1 MFRQADPVAMPVESR
16 ASLAAL
22 PAPGMRMALYVL
34 LLMSLISL
42 IGSYDRYLVGILVES
57 IKHDLKVSDGQVGLL
72 TGLGFALVYSL
83 LAVPV
88 ARLSDGGRRVPVLA
102 CALILWSI
110 MTALCGAAIGFPMLL
125 LARMGVGVGEA
136 GCVPTTQAILSD
148 HFPERWRATAIAIA
162 TVASGIGL
170 MLAGVC
176 GGWVA
181 DHWGWRAAFLVG
193 AVPGPALAWLLWA
206 TLRKPVAGKTSL
218 EAPTL
223 PMTMPNAVGTLLR
236 VRSLRLIYLG
246 YSLATMAAYAAIGWI
261 PAFLMRSQG
270 LSASQVGAGYGS
282 INGITMIVALFAG
295 GLLGDMLGRRD
306 RRWVI
311 WQMAGCCILACPVTV
326 VFLLSHD
333 LHMMLWLTVPMTLLA
348 MGSGS
353 TVYATIQD
361 LAGPR
366 LRATGSALFLLFF
379 NLAGVGIGPSLVGWL
394 SDALHGRFGGD
405 ALRMALVGISF
416 TYVLGGLIILLA
428 LPSIR
433 RDMTE
438 ASQRGAPSID

>member
-1 MFRQADPVAMPVESR
+1 MK
-16 ASLAAL
+16 
-22 PAPGMRMALYVL
+22 MALYVL

-102 CALILWSI
+102 LALMLWSI
-110 MTALCGAAIGFPMLL
+110 MTALCGAAAGFPMLL

-181 DHWGWRAAFLVG
+181 DHWGWRAAFLAG
-193 AVPGPALAWLLWA
+193 AIPGPLLAWLLWA
-206 TLRKPVAGKTSL
+206 TLRKPVARKASL
-218 EAPTL
+218 DAPAL
-223 PMTMPNAVGTLLR
+223 PMTMRQAVGTLLG

-246 YSLATMAAYAAIGWI
+246 YALATMAAYATIGWV

-270 LSASQVGAGYGS
+270 LSASQVGASYGS
-282 INGITMIVALFAG
+282 INGIAMIVALFAG

-306 RRWVI
+306 RRWVV
-311 WQMAGCCILACPVTV
+311 WQMAGCFILACPVTIA
-326 VFLLSHD
+326 FLMAHD
-333 LHMMLWLTVPMTLLA
+333 LRMVLWLAVPMTLLA

-405 ALRMALVGISF
+405 ALRMALVGISL
-416 TYVLGGLIILLA
+416 TYVLGGLIMLCA
-428 LPSIR
+428 LGSIR
-433 RDMTE
+433 QDMTE
-438 ASQRGAPSID
+438 ANQRGARPIG